1 MCVLKYSFFFVIHG
15 FQIIKHRNSFF
26 DQSLDEIR
34 MLRYLNSKGDPDK
47 TRTLQLLD
55 YFYFQEHLVIVTEV
69 LNALCSLTSQLL
81 HYNLYKLTRVVNTY
95 GLEQYFTLGRIQ
107 KIAKQCLIALEF
119 IHKSGIIHCDL
130 KPENILIENYEQYID
145 DSFFYLQM

>member
-1 MCVLKYSFFFVIHG
+1 M
-15 FQIIKHRNSFF
+15 
-26 DQSLDEIR
+26 
-34 MLRYLNSKGDPDK
+34 
-47 TRTLQLLD
+47 
-55 YFYFQEHLVIVTEV
+55 
-69 LNALCSLTSQLL
+69 
-81 HYNLYKLTRVVNTY
+81 NTY

-145 DSFFYLQM
+145 DSFFFLSLDVRSRLWTLEGVTLRQVPLFLLIFRVVLIELQKYISVSSFHSRSFWVFLMIIELICGLWVVSYVNFIMVYDSFFLVTFRSCLV

>member
-1 MCVLKYSFFFVIHG
+1 M
-15 FQIIKHRNSFF
+15 
-26 DQSLDEIR
+26 
-34 MLRYLNSKGDPDK
+34 
-47 TRTLQLLD
+47 
-55 YFYFQEHLVIVTEV
+55 
-69 LNALCSLTSQLL
+69 
-81 HYNLYKLTRVVNTY
+81 NTY

-145 DSFFYLQM
+145 DFFFIFRCKIKIVDFGGSNFTTSSTLSSYIQSRAYRAPEV